1 MEAAPLDTLALPA
14 GQGRLVESFYW
25 ALADVRAEHALRL
38 SAAYAKCMA
47 AAGTPAESLGD
58 ARQRVERRF
67 ATAGPAGGAAWN
79 EASAYEVSSAAAD
92 GRCRAANASL
102 AAAVSAP
109 AVRAF
114 AVRHRRQLAAV
125 AAGWAA
131 MPEARDAA
139 RRRLNALS
147 PMR

>member
-1 MEAAPLDTLALPA
+1 MARRLGKAAGRSVLDDLTAAERNVLITKSGKCDVEAAPLDTLALPA

-67 ATAGPAGGAAWN
+67 ATAGPAGGAAWK
-79 EASAYEVSSAAAD
+79 
-92 GRCRAANASL
+92 
-102 AAAVSAP
+102 
-109 AVRAF
+109 
-114 AVRHRRQLAAV
+114 
-125 AAGWAA
+125 
-131 MPEARDAA
+131 
-139 RRRLNALS
+139 RL
-147 PMR
+147 PRTR